1 MSLRIPPGRA
11 GRRWL
16 ASRIDTA
23 RRARDLL
30 DEKRA
35 VLRTETRAAETRAAT
50 ADEEWQRRAR
60 EAETWRLRSALLD
73 GERPLQLAAGRQSVG
88 SEVAIAWRSA
98 MGVTYPASIDVT
110 LPPPLDIR
118 LLGGGSSLAFAA
130 DAYREALR
138 AAADAA
144 AARLAYERLDA
155 ELSATVRRLRAIE
168 TRWLPQHEQALA
180 VLEVA
185 LGETER
191 AEAARNRWL
200 ARRAEASSSKR
211 PVIEQDGE
219 AS

>member
-1 MSLRIPPGRA
+1 MALRIPPGRA

-35 VLRTETRAAETRAAT
+35 VLRTQTRTAEARAAT
-50 ADEEWQRRAR
+50 ADEEWHRRAR

-73 GERPLQLAAGRQSVG
+73 GERPLQLAAGRDSGHADV
-88 SEVAIAWRSA
+88 SIAWRSA
-98 MGVTYPASIDVT
+98 MGVTYPASIDIT
-110 LPPPLDIR
+110 LPPPLDLR
-118 LLGGGSSLAFAA
+118 LLGGGSALAFAA
-130 DAYREALR
+130 DAHREALR
-138 AAADAA
+138 AAAEAA

-155 ELSATVRRLRAIE
+155 ELSSTVRRLRAIE
-168 TRWLPQHEQALA
+168 TRWLPQHEQAL
-180 VLEVA
+180 VLLEVA

-200 ARRAEASSSKR
+200 ARRAEASAESR
-211 PVIEQDGE
+211 VTGRERAEP
-219 AS
+219 

>member
-23 RRARDLL
+23 GRARDLL

-35 VLRTETRAAETRAAT
+35 VLRAETRAAETRAAT

-73 GERPLQLAAGRQSVG
+73 GERPLELAASRASGGADVT
-88 SEVAIAWRSA
+88 ITWRSA
-98 MGVTYPASIDVT
+98 MGVTYPASIEVT

-118 LLGGGSSLAFAA
+118 ILGGGSSLAFAA
-130 DAYREALR
+130 DAHREALR
-138 AAADAA
+138 AAAEAA
-144 AARLAYERLDA
+144 AARLAFERLDA

-180 VLEVA
+180 ALEVA

-191 AEAARNRWL
+191 AESVRNRWL
-200 ARRAEASSSKR
+200 ARRAESSAESQVTER
-211 PVIEQDGE
+211 ERGE
-219 AS
+219 P